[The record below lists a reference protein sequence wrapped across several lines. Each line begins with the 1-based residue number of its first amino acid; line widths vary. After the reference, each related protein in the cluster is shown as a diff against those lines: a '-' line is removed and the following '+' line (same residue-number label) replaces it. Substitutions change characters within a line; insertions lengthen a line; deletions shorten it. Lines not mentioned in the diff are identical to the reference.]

1 MVASLVLWTILGG
14 PADDPSLAQPPAPG
28 VEALEYG
35 AAVEHLAATIE
46 RSNRDPVESIDA
58 LTQAIVL
65 FDQFAPQ
72 LSADVET
79 LELREFA
86 RLSLARA
93 HRIAGRP
100 ELAAEV
106 MDAAIRATLGAE
118 LPADRLGPSVLALY
132 QQRLAVLE
140 AQGYA
145 SLEVS
150 CEDPCRIFIEQ
161 REVDFV
167 PPLLLGRYD
176 VWVADVEGRREPLRE
191 QVELGAA
198 GEARQ
203 LAFVVTQISA
213 AEREQLQPPGDRR
226 LMPRWASAMLF
237 AVGTVAMAA
246 GATVVT
252 IAGDANDNPN
262 LVAGA
267 AILGGGAA
275 AVATGGVVL
284 SFDDHREGHG
294 GGRQATLSWTLRF

>member
-1 MVASLVLWTILGG
+1 M
-14 PADDPSLAQPPAPG
+14 AQPPAPV

-35 AAVEHLAATIE
+35 AAVEHLTATIE
-46 RSNRDPVESIDA
+46 RANRDPVESIDA
-58 LTQAIVL
+58 LTEAIAV
-65 FDQFAPQ
+65 FDGFAPQ

-93 HRIAGRP
+93 QRIAGRP

-106 MDAAIRATLGAE
+106 MDTAIRASLGAE

-145 SLEVS
+145 TLEVS
-150 CEDPCRIFIEQ
+150 CEAPCRIFIEQ
-161 REVDFV
+161 REVASV

-176 VWVADVEGRREPLRE
+176 VWVADVAGRGEPLLE
-191 QVELGAA
+191 QVELGVA

-203 LAFVVTQISA
+203 LAFGVTQIGGA
-213 AEREQLQPPGDRR
+213 ALGQPQPADRR
-226 LMPRWASAMLF
+226 LMPRWASVMLL
-237 AVGTVAMAA
+237 AAGTVAMAA

-252 IAGDANDNPN
+252 TAGKANDNPN
-262 LVAGA
+262 LLAGA
-267 AILGGGAA
+267 AALGGGAA
-275 AVATGGVVL
+275 AVITGGVVL
-284 SFDDHREGHG
+284 SFDDHRARHG